1 MRIFELTEFPKHRW
15 VDEISSADKFELS
28 DNLINLVQTAY
39 KNTDMGS
46 FVNKVSDVMPADWNV
61 IDLDDDP
68 DIDACVFYRGPR
80 ASDEWV
86 GIKIQGIGHDGSK
99 YSKAHAMAKVQRMLL
114 IPGTWIEAS
123 GAIKSV
129 LLRLNSNKISD
140 ERFLRKL
147 LNSKDLRMIDEYTYQ
162 RALSNGSIIEET
174 VFGYPILKNIP

>member
-15 VDEISSADKFELS
+15 VDEISSADKHELS

-80 ASDEWV
+80 AEDGWDGV
-86 GIKIQGIGHDGSK
+86 KIQGIGHDGSK

-114 IPGTWIEAS
+114 LPGTWIEAS

-129 LLRLNSNKISD
+129 LLRLKANKITD
-140 ERFLRKL
+140 EKFLRYLFKSPGL
-147 LNSKDLRMIDEYTYQ
+147 TMIDEYTY
-162 RALSNGSIIEET
+162 RRTLSNGSVIEET
-174 VFGYPILKNIP
+174 VFGYPVIK